1 MRAHHVEHAARHG
14 DVAAVALLGEAGAAA
29 AARAPA
35 SAAHWFGAAL
45 RVLPANAPGEQRV
58 GLLTARAGVL
68 AAVGQLADARSDLL
82 ESIELLPVEA
92 VAPRTG
98 LTAGAAGI
106 EHLLGEHEQA
116 RDRLARALEQLP
128 DRAAPEAV
136 ALMLELAIGSLFD
149 ADYEAMRGWAA
160 QALDGARPL
169 ADRPLTATA
178 AGLTALAEA
187 SSGWVAQA
195 EAHRAEA
202 LELVNAMP
210 DAELA
215 TRLAAA
221 GYLANAELYLDRF
234 ADATA
239 HARRGLDIARATG
252 QMSPTLVPTLVTS
265 LFMCGRIAEAMPLL
279 EGAVESAR
287 MSGIPQA
294 LAWTLVNRSQAAMVA
309 GDMETGA
316 RVCGGELRADAA
328 DR

>member
-1 MRAHHVEHAARHG
+1 
-14 DVAAVALLGEAGAAA
+14 
-29 AARAPA
+29 
-35 SAAHWFGAAL
+35 
-45 RVLPANAPGEQRV
+45 
-58 GLLTARAGVL
+58 
-68 AAVGQLADARSDLL
+68 
-82 ESIELLPVEA
+82 
-92 VAPRTG
+92 
-98 LTAGAAGI
+98 
-106 EHLLGEHEQA
+106 
-116 RDRLARALEQLP
+116 
-128 DRAAPEAV
+128 
-136 ALMLELAIGSLFD
+136 MLELAIGSLFD

-169 ADRPLTATA
+169 ADRPLAATA

-234 ADATA
+234 PDATA

-279 EGAVESAR
+279 EGAVESAH

-294 LAWTLVNRSQAAMVA
+294 LAWTLVNRSQAAIVA
-309 GDMETGA
+309 GDIETGLACAEESFELTQRIDERFASAWSGLMLATALLASGDDAA
-316 RVCGGELRADAA
+316 RAADVLLEAAGGEELGALPANWRVFGLRGAHSLPASRSASTTTRAGRSRAPRRRPPRWDCRWRPPRLIVPRRTSRSPPAKPPRPRSGRSHRRPPRSRRA
-328 DR
+328 P